1 MITME
6 FLITCLV
13 LVLIP
18 GSGVLYT
25 VATSLARG
33 PRSSVVAAFGCTL
46 GILPHLAATVLG
58 LAAILHTSAVVFQVL
73 KLVGAAYLLYL
84 AVQTW
89 RNRGGFALEESDDGE
104 GSGNLVV
111 RAILLTILNPKL
123 SLFFLAFLPQFVT
136 VGAEQATT
144 QLVVLSAVFM
154 AMTFAVFAGY
164 GFLANL
170 FRRAV
175 MESPRVQSWL
185 RRGFASTFAALGA
198 KLALAE
204 R

>member
-89 RNRGGFALEESDDGE
+89 RNRGGFALEERDDGE

-175 MESPRVQSWL
+175 MESPRVQGWL

>member
-175 MESPRVQSWL
+175 MESPRVQGWL

-198 KLALAE
+198 RLALAE